1 MSRRHPAPLEAE
13 QFARLRADLEP
24 VAICLN
30 PACRGR
36 VEGGRAGGAAG
47 APPPCDD
54 APMVRWTEGQG
65 RPPRFCSDACRMQFN
80 YMKARFIA
88 AWERVEWSKGQAV
101 PPAPKR
107 ELDKAMAQIEWH
119 LLRYGVADVRSVAVL
134 PEEPSIPLRIHMMGP
149 TDEPE
154 DWASAMSEVIEAV
167 KFYEGRQLPER
178 VRRALSAARTGAELS
193 PYFEWLSQEGRVDP
207 QGRSDDD
214 ADRIGKD

>member
-1 MSRRHPAPLEAE
+1 MSRDQPAPLDAE
-13 QFARLRADLEP
+13 HFARLRADLEP

-36 VEGGRAGGAAG
+36 LEG
-47 APPPCDD
+47 DD

-80 YMKARFIA
+80 YVKARLVA

-107 ELDKAMAQIEWH
+107 ELEKAMSQIEWH
-119 LLRYGVADVRSVAVL
+119 LLRYGVADVRTVAVL

-149 TDEPE
+149 TDQPE
-154 DWASAMSEVIEAV
+154 DWASAMSEIIEAV
-167 KFYEGRQLPER
+167 KFYEGRQLPEK
-178 VRRALSAARTGAELS
+178 VRLALGAARAGARLG
-193 PYFEWLSQEGRVDP
+193 PYYEWLSELEIADP
-207 QGRSDDD
+207 QD
-214 ADRIGKD
+214 